1 MAKASGLFVI
11 LAGIAGLCTAYLLHS
26 GAETDRLASSRLT
39 DISSKAAEIVK
50 GADSGLKAP
59 DSGQDTALAMASE
72 GWRAYVG
79 SMEPEAE
86 VVEPEAEVV
95 VTITKRSNDQKVN
108 AEITARASSTA
119 PRSLEPASLA
129 RELQRELK
137 RVGCYDGAI
146 NDSWTLSTRTAMK
159 AFTNRINAMLP
170 VDKPDQILLALVQDY
185 RDRLCDV
192 ACPAG
197 EGLAKDG
204 RCLPNAVL
212 ARATKKV
219 AQRNAKLQTVEPPG
233 GHVTLVWSTTTP
245 PQPEL
250 GGPARGSA
258 LPAGPPT
265 KTAYRA
271 RGAAA
276 TAKRSRI
283 RAMTASQ
290 GVSRHHGDFAST
302 IFRRADALGPH

>member
-26 GAETDRLASSRLT
+26 RTETDQLASSRLT
-39 DISSKAAEIVK
+39 DTSSKPTEIVK
-50 GADSGLKAP
+50 DPDSGPKAP
-59 DSGQDTALAMASE
+59 DSGQDTAFAMASE

-79 SMEPEAE
+79 SMEPEPE
-86 VVEPEAEVV
+86 VEVV
-95 VTITKRSNDQKVN
+95 VTITKRSNDQRVN
-108 AEITARASSTA
+108 PEIAGRASSTS
-119 PRSLEPASLA
+119 PTSPERASLA

-146 NDSWTLSTRTAMK
+146 NNSWTLSTRTAMK
-159 AFTNRINAMLP
+159 AFNNRINAMLP
-170 VDKPDQILLALVQDY
+170 VDMPDQILLALVQDH
-185 RDRLCDV
+185 RDRVCDV

-204 RCLPNAVL
+204 RCLPNAIL

-219 AQRNAKLQTVEPPG
+219 AQRNAKLQTVEQPG

-250 GGPARGSA
+250 REPARGGPA
-258 LPAGPPT
+258 LPAGSPT
-265 KTAYRA
+265 KTAYMP
-271 RGAAA
+271 RGAATAAAKTSPSRA
-276 TAKRSRI
+276 T
-283 RAMTASQ
+283 TASQ
-290 GVSRHHGDFAST
+290 AESRHHRDFSST
-302 IFRRADALGPH
+302 IFKRADALGLH

>member
-11 LAGIAGLCTAYLLHS
+11 LAGVAGLCTAYLVHS
-26 GAETDRLASSRLT
+26 RTDTDLASSRPT
-39 DISSKAAEIVK
+39 DISSKPAEIVK
-50 GADSGLKAP
+50 VPDSGLKAP

-72 GWRAYVG
+72 GWQAYVG
-79 SMEPEAE
+79 SMGPEAE
-86 VVEPEAEVV
+86 VEVV
-95 VTITKRSNDQKVN
+95 VTITKRSNDQRVN
-108 AEITARASSTA
+108 SEIAARASSTF
-119 PRSLEPASLA
+119 PTSLERASLA

-146 NDSWTLSTRTAMK
+146 NNSWTLSTRTAMK
-159 AFTNRINAMLP
+159 AFNNRINAMLP
-170 VDKPDQILLALVQDY
+170 VDNPDQILLALVQDH
-185 RDRLCDV
+185 RDRVCDV

-219 AQRNAKLQTVEPPG
+219 APRNAKLQTLEQPG

-250 GGPARGSA
+250 RDPAKGPA
-258 LPAGPPT
+258 LHAGPPT
-265 KTAYRA
+265 KTAYVA
-271 RGAAA
+271 RGAPTAA
-276 TAKRSRI
+276 AKRSRS
-283 RAMTASQ
+283 RATTASQ
-290 GVSRHHGDFAST
+290 GGSRHHSDFGST
-302 IFRRADALGPH
+302 IFKRADALGLH

>member
-11 LAGIAGLCTAYLLHS
+11 LAGIAGLCTAYQLHS
-26 GAETDRLASSRLT
+26 GTETDQLASSKPT
-39 DISSKAAEIVK
+39 DISSNREELVK
-50 GADSGLKAP
+50 GHDSRLKAP
-59 DSGQDTALAMASE
+59 DSGQDSGLAMASE

-86 VVEPEAEVV
+86 VV
-95 VTITKRSNDQKVN
+95 VTITKRN
-108 AEITARASSTA
+108 TARARSTT
-119 PRSLEPASLA
+119 PTSLDRESLA

-146 NDSWTLSTRTAMK
+146 NNSWTNSTRTAMK

-170 VDKPDQILLALVQDY
+170 VDKPDQILLALVQDH
-185 RDRLCDV
+185 RDRVCDV

-197 EGLAKDG
+197 ESLAKDG

-219 AQRNAKLQTVEPPG
+219 AQRNAALHTVEQPG

-250 GGPARGSA
+250 AEPVRSPASPAR
-258 LPAGPPT
+258 PPT
-265 KTAYRA
+265 KAASMA
-271 RGAAA
+271 RLA
-276 TAKRSRI
+276 TAASKTSRI
-283 RAMTASQ
+283 RAMTAPR
-290 GVSRHHGDFAST
+290 GESRHHSDFAST
-302 IFRRADALGPH
+302 IFKRADFLGMH

>member
-26 GAETDRLASSRLT
+26 GTETDQLASSKPT
-39 DISSKAAEIVK
+39 DISSKREELVK
-50 GADSGLKAP
+50 GPDSRLKAP
-59 DSGQDTALAMASE
+59 DSGQDSGLAMTSA

-79 SMEPEAE
+79 SM
-86 VVEPEAEVV
+86 EPEAEVV
-95 VTITKRSNDQKVN
+95 VTITKRSNDQTVN
-108 AEITARASSTA
+108 TARARSTT
-119 PRSLEPASLA
+119 PTSLDRASLA

-146 NDSWTLSTRTAMK
+146 NNSWTNSTRTAMK

-170 VDKPDQILLALVQDY
+170 VDKPDQILLALVQDH

-197 EGLAKDG
+197 ESLTKDG

-219 AQRNAKLQTVEPPG
+219 AQRNAALQTVEQPG

-250 GGPARGSA
+250 AEPVRSPASPAR
-258 LPAGPPT
+258 PPT
-265 KTAYRA
+265 KTASMA
-271 RGAAA
+271 RLA
-276 TAKRSRI
+276 TAASKTSRV
-283 RAMTASQ
+283 RATTAPR
-290 GVSRHHGDFAST
+290 GESRHHSDFAST
-302 IFRRADALGPH
+302 IFKRADFLGLH

>member
-26 GAETDRLASSRLT
+26 GTETDQLASSKPT
-39 DISSKAAEIVK
+39 DISSNREELVK
-50 GADSGLKAP
+50 GHDSRLKAP
-59 DSGQDTALAMASE
+59 DSGQDSGLAMASE

-86 VVEPEAEVV
+86 VV
-95 VTITKRSNDQKVN
+95 VTITKRSNDQTVN
-108 AEITARASSTA
+108 TARARSTT
-119 PRSLEPASLA
+119 PTSLDRASLA

-146 NDSWTLSTRTAMK
+146 NNSWTHSTRTAMK

-170 VDKPDQILLALVQDY
+170 VDRPDQILLALVQDH
-185 RDRLCDV
+185 RDRVCDV

-197 EGLAKDG
+197 ESLAKDG

-219 AQRNAKLQTVEPPG
+219 AQRNAALQTVEQPG

-250 GGPARGSA
+250 AEPARG
-258 LPAGPPT
+258 PASPARPPK
-265 KTAYRA
+265 KTARLA
-271 RGAAA
+271 TTAAK
-276 TAKRSRI
+276 TSRI
-283 RAMTASQ
+283 RAMTAPR
-290 GVSRHHGDFAST
+290 GESRHPSDFAST
-302 IFRRADALGPH
+302 IFKRADALGPH

>member
-11 LAGIAGLCTAYLLHS
+11 LAGTAGLWTAYLLHS
-26 GAETDRLASSRLT
+26 GTVTDPPVPSKSVDLAS
-39 DISSKAAEIVK
+39 KQAEIVRDP
-50 GADSGLKAP
+50 GDGPGAADSGE
-59 DSGQDTALAMASE
+59 DTALAMASE

-79 SMEPEAE
+79 SMEH
-86 VVEPEAEVV
+86 EPEVV
-95 VTITKRSNDQKVN
+95 VTITKRSNDQKIST
-108 AEITARASSTA
+108 EIA
-119 PRSLEPASLA
+119 PRAGSTTATSVDRASLA

-137 RVGCYDGAI
+137 RVGCYDGKI
-146 NDSWTLSTRTAMK
+146 NSSWTLSTRTAMK

-185 RDRLCDV
+185 RDRVCGV

-197 EGLAKDG
+197 ESLAKDG

-219 AQRNAKLQTVEPPG
+219 AQRGATIPTMEQPG
-233 GHVTLVWSTTTP
+233 GHVTLVWSTATP

-250 GGPARGSA
+250 GGPARSPTS
-258 LPAGPPT
+258 PAGPST
-265 KTAYRA
+265 KNVHAA

-276 TAKRSRI
+276 PATRKGRV
-283 RAMTASQ
+283 RATVAPQ
-290 GVSRHHGDFAST
+290 GDSRHHGDFATT
-302 IFRRADALGPH
+302 IFRRADAMGLH

>member
-1 MAKASGLFVI
+1 
-11 LAGIAGLCTAYLLHS
+11 
-26 GAETDRLASSRLT
+26 
-39 DISSKAAEIVK
+39 
-50 GADSGLKAP
+50 
-59 DSGQDTALAMASE
+59 
-72 GWRAYVG
+72 
-79 SMEPEAE
+79 MEPEAE
-86 VVEPEAEVV
+86 MEVV

-108 AEITARASSTA
+108 PEIAARASSTS
-119 PRSLEPASLA
+119 PTSLERASLA

-159 AFTNRINAMLP
+159 AFINRINAMLP

-185 RDRLCDV
+185 RDRVCDV

-212 ARATKKV
+212 ARATKKNV
-219 AQRNAKLQTVEPPG
+219 AQRNANLQTVEPPG
-233 GHVTLVWSTTTP
+233 GHVTLVWSTTNP
-245 PQPEL
+245 PQSEL

-258 LPAGPPT
+258 MPAGPPT
-265 KTAYRA
+265 KTASRA

-276 TAKRSRI
+276 TGKTSRV
-283 RAMTASQ
+283 RAMTASH
-290 GVSRHHGDFAST
+290 GESRHHSDFAST
-302 IFRRADALGPH
+302 IFRRADTLGPH